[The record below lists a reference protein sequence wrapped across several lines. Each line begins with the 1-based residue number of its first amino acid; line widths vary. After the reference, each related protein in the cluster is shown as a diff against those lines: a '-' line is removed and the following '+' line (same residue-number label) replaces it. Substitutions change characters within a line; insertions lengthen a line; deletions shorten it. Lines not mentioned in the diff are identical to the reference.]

1 MDSGLGLAQ
10 VPLYMEGTVHRDPA
24 PSVLTPVGMETG
36 ACVAESL
43 CCTAEINTLSSNF
56 SSIKFKKKDME
67 KLAPSCMAAAVDTL
81 KCGVNT

>member
-56 SSIKFKKKDME
+56 SSIKFKKKRGHGE
-67 KLAPSCMAAAVDTL
+67 AGTL
-81 KCGVNT
+81 MHGSRRGHVKVWG